1 MSVVRPGVIPTA
13 IIGIPAR
20 MVNSGARGPPRHRPR
35 HRATGMPARHHH
47 SAMPN
52 SPSRRGSPQTGIF
65 VAIGIVLIGGI
76 LRPAVTSVAS
86 LLTEIRL
93 DIGLS
98 STTAALLTAA
108 PVICFGLLA
117 PFAPRLADRL
127 GIERTLGLVL
137 AALAAGLLV
146 RVSGGDL
153 TLFLGTIVVGGAIAV
168 GNVLLPAL
176 IKRDFPG
183 RVGAMTGAYVA
194 SLQIAAALAAGASV
208 PIAAA
213 VDGWRAGLGFWAIPA
228 LAALAVWVPQLR
240 SRTLPP
246 HQESRSAIGALLRDP
261 LAWQLTLYFGIQSLQ
276 FYAIV
281 SWLPTIYRD
290 AGFSATDAGLLL
302 SVSTLLGAPA
312 SLITPSI
319 AARARDQR
327 VHALAVGLIT
337 GSGLAGVLLSPTS
350 LPWVWAS
357 LIGIGNGASFPLALT
372 MLVLRTRSSFDTAR
386 LSAMAQSFGY
396 VIAAMGPVAVGA
408 LHDLTGAWSV
418 SLAFVL
424 ALLVPQTLFGIG
436 AGRRLFVGAR
446 A

>member
-65 VAIGIVLIGGI
+65 VAIGIVLIAGN

-168 GNVLLPAL
+168 GNGLQPAR
-176 IKRDFPG
+176 IKRDYPG
-183 RVGAMTGAYVA
+183 TGGAMTGAYVA

-213 VDGWRAGLGFWAIPA
+213 VDGWRAGLGFWAIPRWRPSPCGCRSC
-228 LAALAVWVPQLR
+228 AAGRCHLTR
-240 SRTLPP
+240 SRGA
-246 HQESRSAIGALLRDP
+246 RSARC
-261 LAWQLTLYFGIQSLQ
+261 
-276 FYAIV
+276 
-281 SWLPTIYRD
+281 
-290 AGFSATDAGLLL
+290 SAT
-302 SVSTLLGAPA
+302 
-312 SLITPSI
+312 PS
-319 AARARDQR
+319 R
-327 VHALAVGLIT
+327 
-337 GSGLAGVLLSPTS
+337 
-350 LPWVWAS
+350 
-357 LIGIGNGASFPLALT
+357 GN
-372 MLVLRTRSSFDTAR
+372 
-386 LSAMAQSFGY
+386 
-396 VIAAMGPVAVGA
+396 
-408 LHDLTGAWSV
+408 
-418 SLAFVL
+418 
-424 ALLVPQTLFGIG
+424 
-436 AGRRLFVGAR
+436 
-446 A
+446 

>member
-1 MSVVRPGVIPTA
+1 
-13 IIGIPAR
+13 
-20 MVNSGARGPPRHRPR
+20 
-35 HRATGMPARHHH
+35 
-47 SAMPN
+47 MPN
-52 SPSRRGSPQTGIF
+52 PSSRRGSPQTGLL
-65 VAIGIVLIGGI
+65 VAVGIVLIAAN

-93 DIGLS
+93 DLGLS

-137 AALAAGLLV
+137 AALAAGLVV

-153 TLFLGTIVVGGAIAV
+153 TLFLGTIVVGGAIAI

-176 IKRDFPG
+176 IKRDFPN

-194 SLQIAAALAAGASV
+194 SLQVAAAVAAGASV

-213 VDGWRAGLGFWAIPA
+213 LDGWRSGLGFWAIPA
-228 LAALAVWVPQLR
+228 AVALVIWLPQLR
-240 SRTLPP
+240 FRTLPP
-246 HQESRSAIGALLRDP
+246 HAETKSAVGALLRDP
-261 LAWQLTLYFGIQSLQ
+261 LAWQLTLYFGLQSLQ

-290 AGFSATDAGLLL
+290 AGFSAQDAGLLL
-302 SVSTLLGAPA
+302 SVSTLMGAPA
-312 SLITPSI
+312 SLITPTL
-319 AARARDQR
+319 AARAPDQR
-327 VHALAVGLIT
+327 IHALAVGVIT
-337 GSGLAGVLLSPTS
+337 GAGLLGVLLSPTS

-372 MLVLRTRSSFDTAR
+372 LMVLRTRSSFDTAR

-396 VIAAMGPVAVGA
+396 LIAATGPVMVGA
-408 LHDLTGAWSV
+408 LHDLTGTWSL
-418 SLAFVL
+418 SLTVVL

-446 A
+446 AGR

>member
-1 MSVVRPGVIPTA
+1 
-13 IIGIPAR
+13 
-20 MVNSGARGPPRHRPR
+20 
-35 HRATGMPARHHH
+35 
-47 SAMPN
+47 MPN
-52 SPSRRGSPQTGIF
+52 PSSRRGSPQTGLL
-65 VAIGIVLIGGI
+65 VAVGIVLIAAN

-93 DIGLS
+93 DLGLS

-137 AALAAGLLV
+137 AALAAGLVV

-153 TLFLGTIVVGGAIAV
+153 TLFLGTIVVGGAIAI

-176 IKRDFPG
+176 IKRDFPN

-194 SLQIAAALAAGASV
+194 SLQVAAAVAAGASV

-213 VDGWRAGLGFWAIPA
+213 LDGWRSGLGFWAIPA
-228 LAALAVWVPQLR
+228 AVALVIWLPQLR
-240 SRTLPP
+240 FRTLPP
-246 HQESRSAIGALLRDP
+246 HAETKSAVGALLRDP
-261 LAWQLTLYFGIQSLQ
+261 LAWQLTLYFGLQSLQ

-290 AGFSATDAGLLL
+290 AGFSAQDAGLLL
-302 SVSTLLGAPA
+302 SVSTLMGAPA
-312 SLITPSI
+312 SLITPTL
-319 AARARDQR
+319 AARAPDQR
-327 VHALAVGLIT
+327 VHALAVGVIT
-337 GSGLAGVLLSPTS
+337 GAGVLGVLVSPTS

-372 MLVLRTRSSFDTAR
+372 LMVLRTRSSFDTAR

-396 VIAAMGPVAVGA
+396 LIAAMGPVMVGA
-408 LHDLTGAWSV
+408 LHDLTGTWSV
-418 SLAFVL
+418 SLTVVL

-446 A
+446 AGR

>member
-1 MSVVRPGVIPTA
+1 
-13 IIGIPAR
+13 
-20 MVNSGARGPPRHRPR
+20 
-35 HRATGMPARHHH
+35 
-47 SAMPN
+47 MPN
-52 SPSRRGSPQTGIF
+52 PSSRRGSPQTGLL
-65 VAIGIVLIGGI
+65 VAVGIVLIAAN

-93 DIGLS
+93 DLGLS

-137 AALAAGLLV
+137 AALAAGLVV

-153 TLFLGTIVVGGAIAV
+153 TLFLGTIVVGGAIAI

-176 IKRDFPG
+176 IKRDFPN

-194 SLQIAAALAAGASV
+194 SLQVAAAVAAGASV

-213 VDGWRAGLGFWAIPA
+213 LDGWRSGLGFWAIPA
-228 LAALAVWVPQLR
+228 AVALVIWLPQLR
-240 SRTLPP
+240 FRTLPP
-246 HQESRSAIGALLRDP
+246 HAETKSAVGALLRDP
-261 LAWQLTLYFGIQSLQ
+261 LAWQLTLYFGLQSLQ

-290 AGFSATDAGLLL
+290 AGFSAQDAGLLL
-302 SVSTLLGAPA
+302 SVSTLMGAPA
-312 SLITPSI
+312 SLITPTL
-319 AARARDQR
+319 AARAPDQR
-327 VHALAVGLIT
+327 VHALAVGIIT
-337 GSGLAGVLLSPTS
+337 GAGVLGVLLSPTS

-372 MLVLRTRSSFDTAR
+372 LMVLRTRSSFDTAR

-396 VIAAMGPVAVGA
+396 LIAAMGPVMVGA
-408 LHDLTGAWSV
+408 LHDLTGTWSL
-418 SLAFVL
+418 SLTVVL

-446 A
+446 AGS

>member
-1 MSVVRPGVIPTA
+1 
-13 IIGIPAR
+13 
-20 MVNSGARGPPRHRPR
+20 
-35 HRATGMPARHHH
+35 
-47 SAMPN
+47 MPN
-52 SPSRRGSPQTGIF
+52 PSSRRGSPQTGLL
-65 VAIGIVLIGGI
+65 VAVGIVLIAAN

-93 DIGLS
+93 DLGLS

-137 AALAAGLLV
+137 AALAAGLVV

-153 TLFLGTIVVGGAIAV
+153 TLFLGTIVVGGAIAI

-176 IKRDFPG
+176 IKRDFPN

-194 SLQIAAALAAGASV
+194 SLQVAAAVAAGASV

-213 VDGWRAGLGFWAIPA
+213 LDGWRSGLGFWAIPA
-228 LAALAVWVPQLR
+228 AVALVIWLPQLR
-240 SRTLPP
+240 FRTMPP
-246 HQESRSAIGALLRDP
+246 HAETKSALGALLRDP
-261 LAWQLTLYFGIQSLQ
+261 LAWQLTLYFGLQSLQ

-290 AGFSATDAGLLL
+290 AGFSAQDAGLLL
-302 SVSTLLGAPA
+302 SVSTLMGAPA
-312 SLITPSI
+312 SLITPTL
-319 AARARDQR
+319 AARAPDQR
-327 VHALAVGLIT
+327 VHALAVGIIT
-337 GSGLAGVLLSPTS
+337 GAGVLGVLLSPTS

-372 MLVLRTRSSFDTAR
+372 LMVLRTRSSFDTAR

-396 VIAAMGPVAVGA
+396 LIAAMGPVMVGA
-408 LHDLTGAWSV
+408 LHDLTGTWSL
-418 SLAFVL
+418 SLTVVL

-446 A
+446 AGS